1 MSNEEIIKWVETIK
15 HNIEHINVDDPKD
28 FNDLKNCCDDLINH
42 IQNPNVNGNSYKNWK
57 IPE

>member
-15 HNIEHINVDDPKD
+15 HNIENINVDDPKD

-42 IQNPNVNGNSYKNWK
+42 IQNPNVNDNSYKNWK